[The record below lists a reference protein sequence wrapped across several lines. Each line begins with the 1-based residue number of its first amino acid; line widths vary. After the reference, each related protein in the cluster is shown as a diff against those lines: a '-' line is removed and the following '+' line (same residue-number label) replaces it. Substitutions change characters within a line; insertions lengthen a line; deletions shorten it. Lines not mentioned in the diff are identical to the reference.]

1 MLVVCII
8 FLSEYRGLEYKVLE
22 EVRQAVG
29 DESGESIHGS
39 DYCRVVDLEF
49 FFCNPGKYIICCNLL
64 HTYMCTKHTKT
75 CKN

>member
-1 MLVVCII
+1 MWLLRKFRLHIWFTLVVCII
-8 FLSEYRGLEYKVLE
+8 FLSEYHGLEYKILE

-49 FFCNPGKYIICCNLL
+49 FFAIQKS
-64 HTYMCTKHTKT
+64 T
-75 CKN
+75 